1 MKFIFIF
8 LLIFVPPYTGMAAH
22 VPSSHTFYPD
32 KILAI
37 PIAVVF
43 IFYGFPLVDD
53 YIQISRNESRQLWAR
68 LTDQMRLWA
77 VRLLVYFVLLI
88 HFSLSFLALN
98 GLFAI
103 GYPIKYQ
110 GVVVQ
115 KHSMASLKLGRRV
128 SLTLKTSDGEFVR
141 LDIPE
146 EDFKAISVGDS
157 YCAIYQRGW
166 LGVPFK
172 WSKDWNPGLYTCI

>member
-1 MKFIFIF
+1 MKTIFIF
-8 LLIFVPPYTGMAAH
+8 LLIFVLPFTGMAAH
-22 VPSSHTFYPD
+22 VPSSHIFFPD

-43 IFYGFPLVDD
+43 YFYGFPFVDD
-53 YIQISRNESRQLWAR
+53 YIQISRNKSTQLWGR
-68 LTDQMRLWA
+68 WIDQMRLWS

-88 HFSLSFLALN
+88 YFSLCFLALN

-115 KHSMASLKLGRRV
+115 KHSSASLKLGRRV
-128 SLTLKTSDGEFVR
+128 SLTLRTSDGEFVG

-146 EDFKAISVGDS
+146 EDYQAIGVGDS

-172 WSKDWNPGLYTCI
+172 WTKDWNPGLYACI